1 VKCLVPLRD
10 ALLHTGTIR
19 AAHPILSH
27 MKTWSLSSTAAGR
40 EPPGKVSAAGVL
52 RREGEYWTVG
62 YCGRIFRLKD
72 YRGLAYLVVLLRHPG
87 TEFHVLDLAGGSPE
101 NAYSRDGSTSTLP
114 SNAVELEAAGIHV
127 GRLGDA
133 GEMLDEQAK
142 AAYRVRLVELREELD
157 EAKELGRV
165 DRAAK
170 VEDEIEALAAEL
182 SRAVGLAGR
191 NRRAASATERAR
203 QRAKKS
209 ITIAIQRIAKNDS
222 ALGGVLAKCIRTG
235 IHCSYIPDTNLPI
248 EWQFAEAPNS
258 EAATQVTAPPFG
270 IDPSLDL
277 NTSMEFL
284 GPLLD
289 AREESGFE
297 GREVEMSHLRELIE
311 GALAGHGAI
320 VLVGG
325 GPGVGKT
332 RLAIEAGSYALRRS
346 CGFLI
351 GRCYERVE
359 PRPYL
364 PFEEIIEMGLRE
376 ARTTDAFRS
385 VIGENF
391 AELAQI
397 APRLRRVYPNF
408 PARMELPPE
417 ETRRYLFQSV
427 AESFAHVAHHVPL
440 VLLLDDLHWADE
452 TSLQLLF
459 HLAHRITQIPIVIVA
474 TYRDTDLERNA
485 TLVRTLEEL
494 HRSGIS
500 TIKLHDL
507 SEEEVARML
516 RGLSLHDPPQNVVK
530 TIYDETQGNP
540 FFVKELYRHLVEEGK
555 IFDASGQ
562 FQSEV
567 RIDELDVPDKVH
579 LVVGRRLERLGEGTK
594 SVLIAAAVMGRS
606 FSFKLLE
613 TLLDQANADD
623 LLNAIE
629 RAQQMGLVV
638 SGSEGPEALVWF
650 THEIVRQTL
659 LAGISLARRQRL
671 HLRVAEALEK
681 VRAKTLNEHAEEI
694 AHHLVQAGS
703 ASDLQRTAHY
713 LSLAGSAALDRAA
726 YETALGNFQS
736 AYSRIDEN
744 DARQRADLLYKM
756 AIAERGLGRWD
767 DALVWWNE
775 SRRIYIAIGDR
786 EAAGRISFRI
796 AQGFVWAGR
805 YEDAANVAGRG
816 LAQLEGAVTRD
827 RALLLATL
835 GMCKAVEGNYRA
847 ADEAFSEAFALVEDL
862 SDRSLKSAILSFRL
876 EFDFLFL
883 RLHRALEES
892 REAEFMHPESSLW
905 VRARQLCWTQYTL
918 YDLGRLD
925 EATAIGKELEPLATK
940 IGHVAALSFCVRIGA
955 WTEFARE
962 PDLSRLAKQLEADL
976 DANRTAGLDIFA
988 AYSHGQLSVLEFL
1001 RGDWDEALS
1010 HAEKAC
1016 TVQTPNVMVG
1026 TNLGILLRQKAYAGD
1041 RDGALAV
1048 LNEHH
1053 KNLPVAGQPNNI
1065 GSWTMLL
1072 LAVEG
1077 LFVLGE
1083 VQRAGDLYP
1092 IVRELLR
1099 TETICVASVA
1109 LFPQTIAGV
1118 AAAAA
1123 RQWELSEEHF
1133 RIAWRQAEQF
1143 PHRLEQAEIRRFY
1156 ASMLLGRGAPND
1168 RKTARQL
1175 LIEAEK
1181 IYTRIG
1187 MPRHTGITND
1197 LLKGEEAE
1205 KVLTHVSRNGEL
1217 RHLDP

>member
-1 VKCLVPLRD
+1 MKCLVPLRD

-27 MKTWSLSSTAAGR
+27 METWSLSSTAAGR
-40 EPPGKVSAAGVL
+40 EPPGKVSAGGVL

-72 YRGLAYLVVLLRHPG
+72 CRGLAYLLVLLRHPG

-101 NAYSRDGSTSTLP
+101 NAYSGDGSTSILP

-133 GEMLDEQAK
+133 GEILDEQAK
-142 AAYRVRLVELREELD
+142 AAYRVRLAELREELD

-209 ITIAIQRIAKNDS
+209 IKIAIQRIAKNDS

-270 IDPSLDL
+270 SDPSFDV
-277 NTSMEFL
+277 NTSTEFL
-284 GPLLD
+284 GPLFD
-289 AREESGFE
+289 AREKSGFE

-332 RLAIEAGSYALRRS
+332 RLAIEAGSYASRRS

-351 GRCYERVE
+351 GRCYERAE

-376 ARTTDAFRS
+376 APTREAFRS

-397 APRLRRVYPNF
+397 APRLRRVFPNF
-408 PARMELPPE
+408 RARMEWPPE
-417 ETRRYLFQSV
+417 EARGYLFQSV
-427 AESFAHVAHHVPL
+427 AESFALVAHHVPL
-440 VLLLDDLHWADE
+440 FLLLDDLHWADE
-452 TSLQLLF
+452 TSLQLLV
-459 HLAHRITQIPIVIVA
+459 HLAHRITRIPIVIVA
-474 TYRDTDLERNA
+474 TYRDTELERNA
-485 TLVRTLEEL
+485 DLVRTLEEL

-500 TIKLHDL
+500 TIKLQDL
-507 SEEEVARML
+507 SEEEIARML

-562 FQSEV
+562 FQLEV
-567 RIDELDVPDKVH
+567 TIDELDVPDKVH
-579 LVVGRRLERLGEGTK
+579 LVVGRRLERLGESTK

-613 TLLDQANADD
+613 TLLDQASADD

-638 SGSEGPEALVWF
+638 SGSKGPEALVWF

-681 VRAKTLNEHAEEI
+681 VSAKTLNEQAEEI

-726 YETALGNFQS
+726 YETALRNFQS
-736 AYSRIDEN
+736 ASSRIGEN

-756 AIAERGLGRWD
+756 AIAKRGLGKWD
-767 DALVWWNE
+767 DALIWWNE

-796 AQGFVWAGR
+796 AQGFLWAGR
-805 YEDAANVAGRG
+805 YEDAANVADRG

-835 GMCKAVEGNYRA
+835 GMCKGVEGNYRA
-847 ADEAFSEAFALVEDL
+847 ADEAFNEAFALVEVL
-862 SDRSLKSAILSFRL
+862 SDWSLKSAILSFRI

-883 RLHRALEES
+883 RLHTALEES
-892 REAEFMHPESSLW
+892 REIEFMHAESSLW

-918 YDLGRLD
+918 YDLGRLN

-955 WTEFARE
+955 WTEFGRE
-962 PDLSRLAKQLEADL
+962 PNLSRLAKHLEADL
-976 DANRTAGLDIFA
+976 DANRTAGLDRFA
-988 AYSHGQLSVLEFL
+988 ALSHAQLSVLEFL

-1010 HAEKAC
+1010 HADKAC
-1016 TVQTPNVMVG
+1016 TVQTPKVMLG
-1026 TNLGILLRQKAYAGD
+1026 TNFGILLRQKAYAGD

-1048 LNEHH
+1048 LNEHP
-1053 KNLPVAGQPNNI
+1053 KNLPVAGQPNDI

-1083 VQRAGDLYP
+1083 LQRARDLYP
-1092 IVRELLR
+1092 IVRELLS
-1099 TETICVASVA
+1099 TETICVTWVA
-1109 LFPQTIAGV
+1109 LFPQTIAGI

-1187 MPRHTGITND
+1187 MPRHTGITNN
-1197 LLKGEEAE
+1197 LLKGEAAG
-1205 KVLTHVSRNGEL
+1205 KALTHVSRNGEL
-1217 RHLDP
+1217 RHLDL